1 MFRCV
6 LALWLTLTLLGVLV
20 GCGVSKGLAHKATR
34 AAHVTSGKLSL
45 EMAIS
50 PTANQNSPVAVDVLL
65 IKDKTFLKTAQG
77 LTASDWFSKKMQLQR
92 QFPKAME
99 VKSWEWVPGQTISPI
114 TFVVPTDVQA
124 AMMLANYSS
133 PGPHTATLPT
143 SGKVTINLEDD
154 DFTVQGK

>member
-6 LALWLTLTLLGVLV
+6 LALCLTLTVLNALA
-20 GCGVSKGLAHKATR
+20 GCGVSKGLAHRATR

-50 PTANQNSPVAVDVLL
+50 STANQNSPVAVDVLL

-99 VKSWEWVPGQTISPI
+99 IKSWEWVPGQTIAPVS
-114 TFVVPTDVQA
+114 FVVPVDVQA
-124 AMMLANYSS
+124 AMMFAYYAS
-133 PGPHTATLPT
+133 PGPHSANLPT
-143 SGKVTINLEDD
+143 KGKVAVFLDDD
-154 DFTVQGK
+154 DFTVESK